1 MGPVSWFLVARWKPG
16 HDPSSF
22 AGPGFYIENPAN
34 YFDPFTHQSQTKV
47 RVLIHRSG
55 LETDAVI
62 HHGESQDP
70 IFIANANCDL

>member
-1 MGPVSWFLVARWKPG
+1 VARWKLS

-22 AGPGFYIENPAN
+22 AGPGFDIEDPAS

-47 RVLIHRSG
+47 RVLINGMG

-62 HHGESQDP
+62 RHGESQDP
-70 IFIANANCDL
+70 IFVANGNRDL